1 MASGVLRSAPSA
13 FAPSEVF
20 LAGAVAALI
29 ETALIVLVL
38 WAGESR
44 AHIKAREPEPPPPQP
59 IKVTPVLDELPL
71 LKLGGKKK
79 PKLPEMWKKN
89 PPVQRFQE
97 SSAPSQHASK
107 SPDAIPTSPLAKL
120 DAAAPPPDA
129 DTAKEVDQL
138 LLDAGPDAAPTV
150 EGEGAAD
157 GVKEGTETDPLKAR
171 AVSQYMAKILA
182 WFNSRFTPPVGEIPC
197 DELKRLRSSVAV
209 NVGGDRTV
217 AGFSIR
223 SPSGNAIF
231 DARVQKVMQGVVG
244 AELPPPPPLYP
255 DILGS
260 VVNPV
265 FSGQAA
271 KCEGN
276 AAPKPEDKPEPSPKP
291 AEEPAPEPAPSPEA
305 E

>member
-1 MASGVLRSAPSA
+1 MASGVLRQAPSA
-13 FAPSEVF
+13 FAPSELF

-29 ETALIVLVL
+29 EMALLVLVI
-38 WAGESR
+38 WAGENTTQ
-44 AHIKAREPEPPPPQP
+44 IKAKEPEPPPPMP
-59 IKVTPVLDELPL
+59 IKVKPVLDELPL
-71 LKLGGKKK
+71 LKLGGRKVKT
-79 PKLPEMWKKN
+79 KLPEMWKKQ

-107 SPDAIPTSPLAKL
+107 SPDAIPTSALAKL
-120 DAAAPPPDA
+120 DASAPPPDA
-129 DTAKEVDQL
+129 ETAKEVDQL

-157 GVKEGTETDPLKAR
+157 GVKEGTEADPLKAR
-171 AVSQYMAKILA
+171 AVSQYMAKILS
-182 WFNSRFTPPVGEIPC
+182 WFNARFTPPAGEIPC
-197 DELKRLRSSVAV
+197 DELRGLRSSVLV

-217 AGFSIR
+217 TGFSAR
-223 SPSGNAIF
+223 PSGNAIF
-231 DARVQKVMQGVVG
+231 DARVQKVMQGAVG

-265 FSGQAA
+265 FSGSAA
-271 KCEGN
+271 KCES
-276 AAPKPEDKPEPSPKP
+276 KPESKPEGKPEPSPEASP
-291 AEEPAPEPAPSPEA
+291 APPPEPAPKPEA

>member
-13 FAPSEVF
+13 FAPSELF

-29 ETALIVLVL
+29 ETAMLVLVL
-38 WAGESR
+38 WAGEST
-44 AHIKAREPEPPPPQP
+44 AHIKAKEPEPPPPQP

-107 SPDAIPTSPLAKL
+107 SADAIPTSQLAKL
-120 DAAAPPPDA
+120 DAAPPPPDA
-129 DTAKEVDQL
+129 ETAKEVDQL

-182 WFNSRFTPPVGEIPC
+182 WFNARFTPPAGEIPC
-197 DELKRLRSSVAV
+197 EELKKLRSSVAV

-217 AGFSIR
+217 TSFSVR
-223 SPSGNAIF
+223 SASGNAIF

-260 VVNPV
+260 VVSPV
-265 FSGQAA
+265 FSGHAA
-271 KCEGN
+271 KCESS
-276 AAPKPEDKPEPSPKP
+276 APAKPDTKPDPAPEPAPPS
-291 AEEPAPEPAPSPEA
+291 APEPAPSPEA